1 MYIDSITLK
10 DVKCFKGEHTV
21 SFRRPEG
28 ARHPYAGWTVV
39 AGRNGTGK
47 STLLRAITFN
57 TYTGHIRSFIS
68 PHLTSWTTQGSDEAV
83 VTATYLLH
91 RMEDVVEKSFTTTNT
106 APPKLTIGI
115 DTRIDH
121 MFLASY
127 GASRMVSN
135 QESEL
140 SQYRNSSPQID
151 RSISI
156 LRDGEP
162 ILDPTVWLKKINY
175 ERISQNLPIEKH
187 LEGAVIDLLND
198 GLFPDGFQIS
208 KVDYEG
214 LWFIKNDT
222 LINIDSMS
230 DGYRSVC
237 ALVLDIIRM
246 LVIHVPMGAKEG
258 FYILDGQVKTDI
270 GIKIRYAEPGS
281 NVSVYVDNCGTV
293 LIDEASTYLHPS
305 WQKKLGFWLKEHFPN
320 IQFIVTTHSP
330 LICHAADPGGLIRLP
345 SPDEDRTIER
355 VEGEQFNRIV
365 NGTMDQAATSE
376 LFGLDTTRSEHSE
389 QLRRELAEIEAR
401 MMRGKETEADIR
413 RHGELLSQLP
423 SSMSDDVER
432 TLKAVNSQ

>member
-1 MYIDSITLK
+1 
-10 DVKCFKGEHTV
+10 
-21 SFRRPEG
+21 
-28 ARHPYAGWTVV
+28 
-39 AGRNGTGK
+39 
-47 STLLRAITFN
+47 
-57 TYTGHIRSFIS
+57 
-68 PHLTSWTTQGSDEAV
+68 
-83 VTATYLLH
+83 
-91 RMEDVVEKSFTTTNT
+91 MEDVVEKSFTTTNT